1 LPSSSFTYIGI
12 GPWQFLGFHA
22 VVLKTSKNSVLM
34 YNNASKKLKKKSS
47 NDLYNHQFFNKNHKF
62 FEGFKN
68 NWNWQFFDPDF
79 VTENK
84 TNQS

>member
-1 LPSSSFTYIGI
+1 
-12 GPWQFLGFHA
+12 
-22 VVLKTSKNSVLM
+22 M